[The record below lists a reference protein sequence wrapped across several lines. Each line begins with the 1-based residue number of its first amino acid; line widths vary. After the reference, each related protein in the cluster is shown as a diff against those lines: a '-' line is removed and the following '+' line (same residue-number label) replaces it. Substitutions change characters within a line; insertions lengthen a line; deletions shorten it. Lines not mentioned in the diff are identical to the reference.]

1 MDPKPQIQPMDSI
14 TLTDNKPISKSFKLN
29 LPFEIF
35 KKPTNIII
43 KKNNQTKI
51 YPEISS
57 VAPNSWF

>member
-1 MDPKPQIQPMDSI
+1 MDPKPQIQHMDSI
-14 TLTDNKPISKSFKLN
+14 TLTDKKTISKPFKLN

-35 KKPTNIII
+35 KKPTNII
-43 KKNNQTKI
+43 KKNNPTKI